1 MLERCDVDALVVV
14 YDEVNAS
21 GTYWIFAMQVGRNL
35 PALLNALDPTTR
47 ERSAIAT
54 INTNWLGKVN
64 AIGLSGTA
72 IYSRVESSSHFD
84 R

>member
-1 MLERCDVDALVVV
+1 M

-21 GTYWIFAMQVGRNL
+21 GALWIFAMQGGVGVGRNR
-35 PALLNALDPTTR
+35 PALLNALDRTTR

-54 INTNWLGKVN
+54 INTYWLGEAS

-72 IYSRVESSSHFD
+72 IYSRVDSSSHFD